1 MGEKQRRRL
10 YWILTYLIALVGVG
24 VLLYPLLSDVW
35 NRWRDS
41 SLVVQ
46 YRKTVASIPDTTY
59 EQIWKDAQAY
69 NAAHPVNV
77 ITDVFSFSEESEDH
91 KTYLTLLDPNGN
103 GLMGVL
109 EIPKIG
115 QELPIY
121 HGLSAEVLEQGVG
134 HLEGTSLP
142 IGGDSTHTALAA
154 HRGLPGKKLFTDLD
168 QMEPGDQFYLHV
180 LSETLAYQV
189 TDVLTVL
196 PENTE
201 TLTIEPGKDYCTLV
215 TCTPYGINTHR
226 LLVRGERVPYSEQE
240 QKQQAS
246 ERNVVRE
253 IRNLPLKLVC
263 VGLIIIIIFVPII
276 RWVLDRKKKQQ
287 ENPSENRPPKGT
299 TKKAGE
305 NDEKQE
311 E

>member
-59 EQIWKDAQAY
+59 EQIRKDAQAY

-201 TLTIEPGKDYCTLV
+201 TMDCTTAL
-215 TCTPYGINTHR
+215 
-226 LLVRGERVPYSEQE
+226 
-240 QKQQAS
+240 
-246 ERNVVRE
+246 
-253 IRNLPLKLVC
+253 
-263 VGLIIIIIFVPII
+263 
-276 RWVLDRKKKQQ
+276 
-287 ENPSENRPPKGT
+287 
-299 TKKAGE
+299 
-305 NDEKQE
+305 
-311 E
+311 